1 MGSVVLDASVIIAV
15 FDPLDIHHLSALN
28 AIQRAHVDGH
38 RFLVPASVLAE
49 VLVGEARRNGGIVE
63 HRTAAVNRLFG
74 PCRVLDR
81 EVAATAAQLRA
92 RHRAL
97 RLPDALV
104 IATGIIDEATS
115 IVTADKRWAGID
127 PRITVL

>member
-15 FDPLDIHHLSALN
+15 FDPLDMHHLPALS

-38 RFLVPASVLAE
+38 RFLVPASVLSE
-49 VLVGEARRNGGIVE
+49 VLVGEARRNAGIVE
-63 HRTAAVNRLFG
+63 HRTAGVNRLFG
-74 PCRVLDR
+74 ACRVIDE

-104 IATGIIDEATS
+104 IATAVVDGAAS
-115 IVTADKRWAGID
+115 ILTADKRWAGID
-127 PRITVL
+127 PRIDVL